1 MTSTGQQTLA
11 SNGIAIAYE
20 VRGPEDGQPLLLVNG
35 LGSQMIGYR
44 TELCDKFA
52 RRGFR
57 VIRFDNRDVGH
68 STYFDDRPLP
78 DIRAIL
84 KGDLSTAAYTLS
96 DMAADAV
103 GLLDGL
109 GIEAAHIVGM
119 SMGGMLVQRIA
130 IDFPERVLSMTSIM
144 STTGERSVGRAT
156 PEANARLMQPLPAD
170 REEAL
175 DKLTEDSRVI
185 GSPGFVFDAAK
196 IRAQHVEALDRATHP
211 AGTARQQGAIF
222 ADSDRTPALRELRL
236 PTLVIHGADD
246 PLIGVSGGEATAAAV
261 SGAQLKIYPGM
272 GHNLPEDLWDDFVAD
287 IAGIA
292 GMPPA

>member
-1 MTSTGQQTLA
+1 MTTTGEQTLT
-11 SNGIAIAYE
+11 SNGITIAYE
-20 VRGPEDGQPLLLVNG
+20 IRGPEGGHPLLLVNG

-44 TELCDKFA
+44 TDLCDKFA
-52 RRGFR
+52 ERGFR

-78 DIRAIL
+78 DVRAIL
-84 KGDLSTAAYTLS
+84 KGDLSTAAYRLA

-130 IDFPERVLSMTSIM
+130 IDFPARVLSLTSIM
-144 STTGERSVGRAT
+144 STTGDRSVGRAT
-156 PEANARLMQPLPAD
+156 AEANARLMQPLPAD
-170 REEAL
+170 RDEAL

-185 GSPGFVFDAAK
+185 GSPGFAFDVAK
-196 IRAQHVEALDRATHP
+196 IRAQHVEALDRAAHP

-222 ADSDRTPALRELRL
+222 ADLDRTAALGELKV

-261 SGAQLKIYPGM
+261 PGAQLKVYPGM
-272 GHNLPEDLWDDFVAD
+272 GHNLPEELWDDFVAD
-287 IAGIA
+287 IAGVA
-292 GMPPA
+292 GLPPA